1 MLQNNR
7 TGIVFIIIGMAIFSI
22 HDSFIKVLSTDVS
35 LIQIQFVR
43 SLVAV
48 LTILIYLRL
57 THQPFSFRTGYPLL
71 TLARGLL
78 SFFGYSAFYL
88 AQSKM
93 PIANISVL
101 FLTSPFFITI
111 ISIFFFD
118 SQVGWRRWLAML
130 IGFCGVIIIC
140 NPEGG
145 KLNLYYVIP
154 VLVAIAYALSII
166 LAKKTADKDTLYQTI
181 VFQHLI
187 AGSIALVLGLSFG
200 DGRFDNEKYGEIQF
214 VVRAWS
220 LEDPSIILSLVGLS
234 VVGVGGMGF
243 LLQAYRIADP
253 AVVSPYEYSFL
264 IWMILWGYLIW
275 SDIPSASEATGML
288 LIVCGGVYM
297 FYREQIRNQEIAI
310 NSSLR

>member
-1 MLQNNR
+1 MVENNR
-7 TGIVFIIIGMAIFSI
+7 TGIFLILIGMTIFSI
-22 HDSFIKVLSTDVS
+22 HDSLIKVLSTDIS
-35 LIQIQFVR
+35 LIQLQFVR
-43 SLVAV
+43 SLVGI
-48 LTILIYLRL
+48 LTIIAYLKL
-57 THQPFSFRTGYPLL
+57 THQPLIFRTGYPFL
-71 TLARGLL
+71 TIVRGLL

-118 SQVGWRRWLAML
+118 SQVGWRRWLAMA
-130 IGFCGVIIIC
+130 IGFCGVIFIC
-140 NPEGG
+140 SPGEG

-154 VLVAIAYALSII
+154 VLVAVAYALSVI

-181 VFQHLI
+181 IFQYLI
-187 AGSIALVLGLSFG
+187 AGSISAVLGLAFG
-200 DGRFDNEKYGEIQF
+200 DGRFDNEKYSEIEF

-220 LEDPSIILSLVGLS
+220 LDDPSIILSLVGLS
-234 VVGVGGMGF
+234 VVGVAGFGF

-264 IWMILWGYLIW
+264 IWMILWGYLFW
-275 SDIPSASEATGML
+275 GDIPSAREAAGML
-288 LIVCGGVYM
+288 LIVSAGIYM
-297 FYREQIRNQEIAI
+297 FYREHIRNQELAI
-310 NSSLR
+310 DTTLR